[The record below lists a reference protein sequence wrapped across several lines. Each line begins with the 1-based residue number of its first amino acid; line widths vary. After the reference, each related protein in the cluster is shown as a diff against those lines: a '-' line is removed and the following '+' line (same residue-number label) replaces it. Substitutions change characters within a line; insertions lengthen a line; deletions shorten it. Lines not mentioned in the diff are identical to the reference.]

1 MLEMGLESHTH
12 PNFWKCYD
20 NLQKDIQDLSDK
32 KFKLFKNNPYHPSLS
47 FAKKGNVW
55 TANVGYHH
63 RAIGYMQ
70 DNNMVWFWI
79 GSHEDY
85 NALMNKL

>member
-1 MLEMGLESHTH
+1 MELESHTH
-12 PNFWKCYD
+12 PNFWKCYN
-20 NLQKDIQDLSDK
+20 NLQKEIQDLSDK
-32 KFKLFKNNPYHPSLS
+32 KFELFKNNPHHPSLG

-63 RAIGYMQ
+63 RAIGYKK
-70 DNNMVWFWI
+70 DNKVVWFWI